1 MSDKYN
7 DDIIEEEIQN
17 EDDDN
22 KYEPEKFCTLCRRS
36 EKQAGKMID
45 LPNNIHICSDCMQKS
60 FDAMNSGQIDYSQ
73 LMNMP
78 GVQVMNMADLENMI
92 PKQQK
97 VKKKKEGEER
107 TPLVDINNL
116 PAPHKIKAK
125 LDEYVVG
132 QEYAKKQCL

>member
-36 EKQAGKMID
+36 EKQAGKMIN

-60 FDAMNSGQIDYSQ
+60 
-73 LMNMP
+73 
-78 GVQVMNMADLENMI
+78 
-92 PKQQK
+92 
-97 VKKKKEGEER
+97 
-107 TPLVDINNL
+107 
-116 PAPHKIKAK
+116 
-125 LDEYVVG
+125 LDRKSVV
-132 QEYAKKQCL
+132 

>member
-7 DDIIEEEIQN
+7 DDIIDEEIQN

-60 FDAMNSGQIDYSQ
+60 FDSMNQQMSSSNFNYNDLFNMPNISMKKKRRPSRSLTSRRSRHRIRSRQRW
-73 LMNMP
+73 MNM
-78 GVQVMNMADLENMI
+78 
-92 PKQQK
+92 
-97 VKKKKEGEER
+97 
-107 TPLVDINNL
+107 
-116 PAPHKIKAK
+116 
-125 LDEYVVG
+125 
-132 QEYAKKQCL
+132 